1 MTLFLRFALIG
12 VVNTGLHFVLLVLL
26 VEKIGLWPPL
36 ANAAAFFGT
45 NLFSYFA
52 NSHFSFRVDVSSNR
66 YLRFLVTSLIGVV
79 IAYGLSRAVEEFGGH
94 YLLGFVLLIVLMPPI
109 NYLLVRRLVF
119 PDARTDC
126 KHQSELP

>member
-12 VVNTGLHFVLLVLL
+12 VLNTGLHFVLLVLL

-36 ANAAAFFGT
+36 ANAGAFFGT

-52 NSHFSFRVDVSSNR
+52 NSHFSFKVDISSHR
-66 YLRFLVTSLIGVV
+66 YVRFLVTSLIGVV
-79 IAYGLSRAVEEFGGH
+79 IAYGLSSVVEHFGGH

-109 NYLLVRRLVF
+109 NYLLARRLVF
-119 PDARTDC
+119 PDAEAGGKR
-126 KHQSELP
+126 